1 MNREMRPWAPR
12 AVWVAGGLA
21 AVLGA
26 AGVRAQQ
33 VIDLPA
39 EDRLLEADFELVF
52 RIGSADA
59 EAEWELFTAIRHLGF
74 DGAGNLRMLD
84 APGPEPGTRI
94 VIVDAAG
101 RYVSEFGRHGD
112 GPGEFGM
119 PAQLVVWPDGTML
132 VQDILRMGYHVFGPG
147 GDFVRLVRDELGR
160 DMQPER
166 TGTRTLLGGSWDD
179 PAGRGRPILRFDL
192 SSEEMTSR
200 TLVDTWTPR
209 GAGEG
214 RNGADAGR
222 VRVRIPLPG
231 AQEVV
236 GDGEWGFEPALLLDA
251 LPSGGIV
258 FSDSS
263 AYAIK
268 VTDPSGSVSRVI
280 RRSIQPMPV
289 TEEIRRAERE
299 RRLEDARNLPVSAR
313 GEPSAEA
320 AAMMNYF
327 LAAREAEVE
336 NMRFYPEVPV
346 IESLRATWDGTLW
359 VQRSTEPGATEPG
372 PIDLITPD
380 GRYIGT
386 LPRGR
391 LAMPDA
397 FGPNGLI
404 AFIGTDELDV
414 PVITVRR
421 VPAAIR

>member
-1 MNREMRPWAPR
+1 MHRKPRLWAFR
-12 AVWVAGGLA
+12 AIWVAGGLA

-26 AGVRAQQ
+26 TGVRAQQ

-39 EDRLLEADFELVF
+39 EDRVLSADFELVY

-147 GDFVRLVRDELGR
+147 GDFARLIRDQLGR
-160 DMQPER
+160 DMRPER
-166 TGTRTLLGGSWDD
+166 TGDRALVGGSWDD
-179 PAGRGRPILRFDL
+179 PAGGGRPILRFDL
-192 SSEEMTSR
+192 SSGGASSH
-200 TLVDTWTPR
+200 TLMNAWTPR
-209 GAGEG
+209 GAGES
-214 RNGADAGR
+214 RDGADAGR
-222 VRVRIPLPG
+222 VRIHIPVPG

-236 GDGEWGFEPALLLDA
+236 GDGEWGFEPALLVDA
-251 LPSGGIV
+251 LPTGGIV
-258 FSDSS
+258 FSDST

-268 VTDPSGSVSRVI
+268 VTDPPGSVSHVI

-299 RRLEDARNLPVSAR
+299 RRLEDFRNMKATVT
-313 GEPSAEA
+313 GEPSPEA
-320 AAMMNYF
+320 LAMINLV
-327 LAAREAEVE
+327 LADREAEVE
-336 NMRFYPEVPV
+336 NMRFFPEVPV
-346 IESLRATWDGTLW
+346 IESLQVTWEGTLW
-359 VQRSTEPGATEPG
+359 VQRSTEPGADEPG
-372 PIDLITPD
+372 PIDLIAPD
-380 GRYIGT
+380 RRYIGT
-386 LPRGR
+386 LARGH

-397 FGPNGLI
+397 FGPAGLV
-404 AFIGTDELDV
+404 AFIEKDEFDV

-421 VPAAIR
+421 IPAAIR